1 MNNLNTYVRQLG
13 QSSSSSMARLESDE
27 TDQALRGKMQ
37 AVRIDRADWYYKIY
51 NEQGVFV
58 SSTSIS
64 KGSKET
70 LRDQRVRD
78 MAHQLGLSTS
88 QQFVNLV
95 RCTLSREEALRI
107 IQINRPPDTPR
118 NRNR

>member
-1 MNNLNTYVRQLG
+1 MG
-13 QSSSSSMARLESDE
+13 RLESDE
-27 TDQALRGKMQ
+27 TDKALRGKMK
-37 AVRIDRADWYYKIY
+37 AERLDRADWYYKIY
-51 NEQGVFV
+51 NEQGIFV

-78 MAHQLGLSTS
+78 MALQLGLSTS
-88 QQFVNLV
+88 QQLIDLV
-95 RCTLSREEALRI
+95 RCKLSREDALKI
-107 IQINRPPDTPR
+107 IQINRPPGTPR

>member
-1 MNNLNTYVRQLG
+1 
-13 QSSSSSMARLESDE
+13 
-27 TDQALRGKMQ
+27 MQ
-37 AVRIDRADWYYKIY
+37 AVRLDRADWYYKIY

-78 MAHQLGLSTS
+78 MAHQLGLNTA
-88 QQFVNLV
+88 QEFIDLV
-95 RCTLSREEALRI
+95 KCTLSREDALEI
-107 IQINRPPDTPR
+107 IQINRPLGTPR
-118 NRNR
+118 NRN

>member
-13 QSSSSSMARLESDE
+13 QSSSMARLESDE

-95 RCTLSREEALRI
+95 RCILSREEALRI
-107 IQINRPPDTPR
+107 IQINRPPGTPR
-118 NRNR
+118 DRNR

>member
-1 MNNLNTYVRQLG
+1 MG
-13 QSSSSSMARLESDE
+13 RLESDE
-27 TDQALRGKMQ
+27 TDKALRRKMQ
-37 AVRIDRADWYYKIY
+37 AVRLDRADWYYKIY
-51 NEQGVFV
+51 NERGVFV

-78 MAHQLGLSTS
+78 MAHQLGLNTA
-88 QQFVNLV
+88 QEFIDLV
-95 RCTLSREEALRI
+95 RCTLSREDALKI
-107 IQINRPPDTPR
+107 IQINRPPGTPR

>member
-1 MNNLNTYVRQLG
+1 MG
-13 QSSSSSMARLESDE
+13 RLESDE
-27 TDQALRGKMQ
+27 TDKALRRKMQ
-37 AVRIDRADWYYKIY
+37 AVRLDRADWYYKIY

-78 MAHQLGLSTS
+78 MAHQLGLNTA
-88 QQFVNLV
+88 QELIDLV
-95 RCTLSREEALRI
+95 KCTLSREDALEI
-107 IQINRPPDTPR
+107 IQINRPPGTPR
-118 NRNR
+118 NRD